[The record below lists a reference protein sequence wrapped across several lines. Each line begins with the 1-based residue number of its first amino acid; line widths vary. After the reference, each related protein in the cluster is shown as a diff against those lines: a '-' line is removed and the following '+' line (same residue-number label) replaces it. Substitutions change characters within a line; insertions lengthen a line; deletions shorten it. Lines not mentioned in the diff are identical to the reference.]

1 VNIRN
6 RALVKI
12 LILVPL
18 AVISSWFA
26 IGPVGLVSYS
36 PATRVGVHSVLAF
49 WISIPAALVLLS
61 YIRKKQ
67 RSSIL
72 LLSAL
77 TFSIMIHIGSAAK
90 NLTILAQESIE
101 RTLVDVVADLVD
113 LAMFGFIMAAACIC
127 YLRQVPPEK
136 QQKFNR
142 IIIPLGL
149 LVPIALYGA
158 MAIFVL
164 PSLTAASLTILS
176 WILGAIAI
184 GGLLMVTFMIPR
196 IKNEDLPIDV
206 GFFVSSTLLFAVSVV
221 VLIMTLP
228 LPTQGWELAET
239 LQMAAFL
246 LFCLALGVPYLKRSG
261 FSRRDAYAFTIGI
274 IVIAYFPFLITISI
288 ESMGLNTIVEYQNL
302 LAYTII
308 HLGATLLSGMMAI
321 LLFFYPKKHT
331 SWNHYPL
338 VLIFG
343 LWASVSMV
351 SVFSLIIPS
360 VSLLGEPLT
369 PYTIGS
375 LITLILLAYAIWW
388 TIHPPLERRN
398 HPSVLRLTLVWALF
412 IVAIMAGEMINQ
424 IILASYVGLL
434 ASPIGS
440 IIIQVAN
447 LIIMFA
453 LAFLIFLLAEKSRGT
468 ASMELLVA
476 IFLAMWILPNILKSF
491 YHIWYTGWWVSEV
504 YLFVG
509 VLAGTPLLAWLYAR
523 TLREVAESHGKAAMY
538 ADLLMHDIT
547 NFNQMMMTS
556 FELLGSDDL
565 SDDQR
570 IKLSDN
576 GCYVISLAGQMISNV
591 RLLSET
597 DRLRDLQLWPMN
609 LVPTIVSALDIFGEQ
624 ISPGELTV
632 QFSPNKSEA
641 FVLAN
646 DLLIH
651 AFLNI
656 LYNVLD
662 CHQEGNSVLI
672 DITETQ
678 HNGEDFWEIIVV
690 TPCKTD
696 EKLKSYSS
704 GILGI
709 TAAKT
714 IVDSFNGDLLVE
726 ETPEDETSL
735 KKVFR
740 VMLPATKE

>member
-1 VNIRN
+1 MNVRN

-18 AVISSWFA
+18 AVFASWLA
-26 IGPVGLVSYS
+26 IGPGGLVSYS

-49 WISIPAALVLLS
+49 WISIPAVLVLLS
-61 YIRKKQ
+61 YNRKKQ

-72 LLSAL
+72 MLSAL

-90 NLTILAQESIE
+90 NLLILEQGSIE
-101 RTLVDVVADLVD
+101 RTLADAVADLVD
-113 LAMFGFIMAAACIC
+113 LALFGFIIAAACAC
-127 YLRQVPPEK
+127 FLRQGAPEE

-142 IIIPLGL
+142 IVIPISL
-149 LVPIALYGA
+149 LVPIFLYGVTA
-158 MAIFVL
+158 FHVL
-164 PSLTAASLTILS
+164 PSLTVAGLMMLG

-184 GGLLMVTFMIPR
+184 VGLLLVSFLVTR
-196 IKNEDLPIDV
+196 IKSEDLPLDV
-206 GFFVSSTLLFAVSVV
+206 GFFVSSTLLFAISVV

-228 LPTQGWELAET
+228 MPAQGWELAET

-246 LFCLALGVPYLKRSG
+246 LFCLALGVPYLKRFG
-261 FSRRDAYAFTIGI
+261 FSRRNAYGFTIGI
-274 IVIAYFPFLITISI
+274 ILIAYFPFLITIGI
-288 ESMGLNTIVEYQNL
+288 ESMGLNVLVESQNL
-302 LAYTII
+302 LAYSII
-308 HLGATLLSGMMAI
+308 HIGAGLLSGMMAI
-321 LLFFYPKKHT
+321 LLYIYPKKHT

-351 SVFSLIIPS
+351 SVFSLTVPS
-360 VSLLGEPLT
+360 ISLLGEPLT

-375 LITLILLAYAIWW
+375 IITLILLGYAIWW
-388 TIHPPLERRN
+388 TLHPPLQRRS
-398 HPSVLRLTLVWALF
+398 HPTFLHLSLVWSGF
-412 IVAIMAGEMINQ
+412 ITAIVAGEMINQ
-424 IILASYVGLL
+424 VVLTSDPSLV

-453 LAFLIFLLAEKSRGT
+453 LTFLIFLLAAKSRGT
-468 ASMELLVA
+468 TSMELLVA

-491 YHIWYTGWWVSEV
+491 YHIWYTGWWVSEI
-504 YLFVG
+504 YLFAG
-509 VLAGTPLLAWLYAR
+509 VLAGTPLLAWLYVR
-523 TLREVAESHGKAAMY
+523 SMREVAESHGKAAMY

-570 IKLSDN
+570 TKLSDD

-597 DRLRDLQLWPMN
+597 DRLKELQLEPMN
-609 LVPTIVSALDIFGEQ
+609 LVPTIVQALDIFGER
-624 ISPGELTV
+624 ISPGELSV
-632 QFSPNKSEA
+632 QFSPNNSKA

-651 AFLNI
+651 VFLNI

-662 CHQEGNSVLI
+662 CHQEGSEVVI

-678 HNGEDFWEIIVV
+678 RDSEDFWEIIVA
-690 TPCKTD
+690 TPCKVD
-696 EKLKSYSS
+696 EKQKSYSS
-704 GILGI
+704 GILGV

-714 IVDSFNGDLLVE
+714 ITDSLNGELSVE
-726 ETPEDETSL
+726 ESSEDDKSL

-740 VMLPATKE
+740 VILPAAKE